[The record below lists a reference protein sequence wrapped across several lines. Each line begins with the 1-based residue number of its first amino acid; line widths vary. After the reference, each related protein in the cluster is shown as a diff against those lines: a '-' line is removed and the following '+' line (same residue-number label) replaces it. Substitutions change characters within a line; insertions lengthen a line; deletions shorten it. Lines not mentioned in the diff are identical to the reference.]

1 MNVKDKSDVGKM
13 FDNIAKRYD
22 FLNHFLTL
30 NIDKTWRKKAVKQ
43 LQTKEQAI
51 YLDIAS
57 GTGDLA
63 IAIAKRKNP
72 KQVIG
77 IDISEGMLEIGREK
91 VKRLGLDSIIS
102 LQLDNSES
110 LPFNNNLFDAATIG
124 FGIRNFEN
132 SSKGLDEI
140 YRILK
145 PDGELVILEFS
156 RPQNTIIRW
165 IYDIYFRHVLPFI
178 GKLLSKHSSAYNYLP
193 ESVIHFPY
201 GQEFVNMMDKSG
213 FKDITYQSLT
223 FGIAMIYR
231 GIKRQNRN

>member
-1 MNVKDKSDVGKM
+1 MNVKDKSGIGKM

-43 LQTKEQAI
+43 LQTKKQAI

-132 SSKGLDEI
+132 SDKGLKEI
-140 YRILK
+140 YRVLK
-145 PDGELVILEFS
+145 TNGELVILEFS

-231 GIKRQNRN
+231 GIKR